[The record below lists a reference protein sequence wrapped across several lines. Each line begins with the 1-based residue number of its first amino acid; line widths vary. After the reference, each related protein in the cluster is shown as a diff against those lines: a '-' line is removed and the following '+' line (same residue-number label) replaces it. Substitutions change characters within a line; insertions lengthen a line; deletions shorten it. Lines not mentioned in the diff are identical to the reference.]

1 MIFTIFDE
9 KIVKKGSKPAVLYNS
24 EPPETAGN
32 SRKQLQE
39 KTVEKSTARLSLSYL
54 LFICRR
60 SIYQSYVCLRPPGL
74 IPRMQYDLDG
84 LAGSCE
90 FDTLVDVIQRKNV
103 GDEFLRREDRG
114 DRQLEGAL

>member
-1 MIFTIFDE
+1 
-9 KIVKKGSKPAVLYNS
+9 
-24 EPPETAGN
+24 
-32 SRKQLQE
+32 
-39 KTVEKSTARLSLSYL
+39 
-54 LFICRR
+54 
-60 SIYQSYVCLRPPGL
+60 
-74 IPRMQYDLDG
+74 MQYDLDG